1 MAESA
6 LDTCDWDPRRA
17 FLFARDLAIAVKK
30 TRHLASQAVS
40 HPSFSN
46 QRFPIDAVTL
56 VYDKVSDLFFLTKQ
70 NTRILRGD
78 FLLFQ
83 FLIHQKREDDP
94 LSDLTLDSINTSQ
107 PIFVRVGS
115 YHWLLRWLLRLLSR
129 SCSRKWP
136 WQCSL
141 GSHPTGLRLLRDML
155 LLKWKKTL
163 RAA

>member
-56 VYDKVSDLFFLTKQ
+56 VYDKVSDLFLLNKTEHENFAWRLFIVSIFDPPEK
-70 NTRILRGD
+70 RG
-78 FLLFQ
+78 
-83 FLIHQKREDDP
+83 
-94 LSDLTLDSINTSQ
+94 
-107 PIFVRVGS
+107 
-115 YHWLLRWLLRLLSR
+115 
-129 SCSRKWP
+129 
-136 WQCSL
+136 
-141 GSHPTGLRLLRDML
+141 
-155 LLKWKKTL
+155 
-163 RAA
+163 